1 VVVTVRYWAGA
12 RAAAGRAEEAV
23 EAATVG
29 ELLGAI
35 GTSPALVRV
44 LSASSL
50 LVDGAAV
57 RREDATHPLA
67 AGAVVDVLP
76 PFAGG

>member
-1 VVVTVRYWAGA
+1 MVTVRYWAGA
-12 RAAAGRAEEAV
+12 RAAAGREEEAV
-23 EAATVG
+23 EARTVG

-35 GTSPALVRV
+35 GGNPPLDRV

-50 LVDGAAV
+50 LVDGTAV
-57 RREDATHPLA
+57 RREDAAHPLPT
-67 AGAVVDVLP
+67 GAVVDVLP